1 MSHLSNKQCGDVMI
15 IFTASWRYLCC
26 ASLLAFICQL
36 ILFIDSFTQHLYFF
50 LGTVFFI
57 ISHYYI
63 FRLSLDNHLF
73 KVLYQTPDAHHFD
86 LALQFLFKKNQH
98 ALSMEQR
105 WIGTKKLFNYALVFV
120 ISAWGWLLISILMTN
135 Q

>member
-1 MSHLSNKQCGDVMI
+1 MWRCNDYFYSKLALFMLRI
-15 IFTASWRYLCC
+15 ITRFYLPTNLIYRFIYTAS
-26 ASLLAFICQL
+26 
-36 ILFIDSFTQHLYFF
+36 LFLFRNCL
-50 LGTVFFI
+50 FI